1 MFIRVLVALEHTLID
16 GGGGG
21 GDRSHP
27 SFVGM

>member
-21 GDRSHP
+21 GVGSHLP
-27 SFVGM
+27 FVGM